1 MSVNGPRESLERVHL
16 DHNATT
22 PMRDEARE
30 ALLEALDAGL
40 GNASSVHEAGR
51 RARAVVDDARMRIAA
66 ALGVTEDEVVFTSGG
81 TEANNLALLGAVE
94 AGGPD
99 LGLVTTA
106 IEHAAVL
113 APAERLAAAGR
124 RVDLVPV
131 DGEGRVD
138 VERVGE
144 LARTRPSV
152 VSVMAANNE
161 IGSTVDLAAV
171 REAIGP
177 RTVFHSDAVQML
189 GKRSLDLGAAGV
201 DLATLSAHKV
211 GGPIGVGVLV
221 RRPSVPLVARTFG
234 GAQEAELRPGTEN
247 VPAFAA
253 AAVAIEIAV
262 RETEDYARH
271 TRALVKELWN
281 GLVSR
286 VPDVRLNGPALDDAT
301 RLPNTLNVAARS
313 GDARTL
319 VVRLDLEG
327 LEVSAGSAC
336 ASGSIEP
343 SHVLLA
349 LGLDAA
355 RATSSVRISLG
366 RTTSSTDIHRSVE
379 RLGRILGEAA

>member
-1 MSVNGPRESLERVHL
+1 MERIHL

-22 PMRDEARE
+22 PMRAEARE
-30 ALLEALDAGL
+30 ALLEAMDAGL
-40 GNASSVHEAGR
+40 GNASSVHASGR

-94 AGGPD
+94 ARGSEV
-99 LGLVTTA
+99 GLVTTA

-113 APAERLAAAGR
+113 APAERIAAAGR
-124 RVDLVPV
+124 RVDRVPV
-131 DGEGRVD
+131 DAEGRVD
-138 VERVGE
+138 VQRVGE
-144 LARTRPSV
+144 LARAHPSV

-177 RTVFHSDAVQML
+177 RTVFHTDAVQIL
-189 GKRSLDLGAAGV
+189 GKRAFDPCASGV

-211 GGPIGVGVLV
+211 GGPIGIGILL
-221 RRPSVPLVARTFG
+221 RRGSVPIAARTFG

-247 VPAFAA
+247 VPAIAA
-253 AAVAIEIAV
+253 AAVAIELAV

-271 TRALVKELWN
+271 TRALARELWE
-281 GLVSR
+281 GLTAQL
-286 VPDVRLNGPALDDAT
+286 PDVRLNGPPLGDAT

-366 RTTSSTDIHRSVE
+366 RTTSSADIHRSVE